1 LVIRQL
7 LYLAALARER
17 HFGRAAKACNVSQP
31 TLSAALRQ
39 LEDEYGVPIVERGQ
53 RFVGFTPEGLRVLDW
68 AHRILADCDAL
79 DQEVAGLRGGLAGR
93 LRLGVIPAALPAISL
108 LTGPFVAAHP
118 LVSITVISQTSI
130 DIQRGLDAFEIDAGV
145 TYLDNEPLINVQT
158 RALYR
163 ERYLFVTAAD
173 GPFAGRRTLNW
184 VEAAGQPLCLLTP
197 DMQNRRII
205 DGIFRGVNQQ
215 PRPAVETNSVVTLLS
230 HIRFGGLSS
239 VLPHPFLYL
248 FGVPAGMRAIPL
260 TSPAPTHEIGLVM
273 ADREP
278 APPLARA
285 LMESAGGIDIQA
297 EVDRGARRVSA
308 V

>member
-1 LVIRQL
+1 MVIRQL
-7 LYLAALARER
+7 QYLAALARER

-31 TLSAALRQ
+31 TLSAAIRQ

-53 RFVGFTPEGLRVLDW
+53 RFVGLTPEGARVLDW

-118 LVSITVISQTSI
+118 LVNITIVSQTSI
-130 DIQRGLDAFEIDAGV
+130 DIQRGLDSFAIDAGV
-145 TYLDNEPLINVQT
+145 TYLDNEPLINVRTQL
-158 RALYR
+158 LYR
-163 ERYLFVTAAD
+163 ERYLFLTAED

-184 VEAAGQPLCLLTP
+184 AEAASVPLCLLTP
-197 DMQNRRII
+197 DMQNRRIL
-205 DGIFRGVNQQ
+205 DGIFRGVNQK

-230 HIRFGGLSS
+230 HVRFGSLSS

-248 FGVPAGMRAIPL
+248 FGVPEGMRAIPL

-285 LMESAGGIDIQA
+285 LMDSATTADLQML
-297 EVDRGARRVSA
+297 VDRAAKRVKAS
-308 V
+308 